1 MSLIEKISSNE
12 NIYLAIETIKLNP
25 GSKTPGVDGKTI
37 ENIIANINKVVL
49 KIKKELSDG
58 KYHAGEIRR
67 VNIPKGKG
75 ETRPLGIPNI
85 YDRIVQQ
92 CIKQVIEPIIDKK
105 FHPNSFG
112 FRPGRS
118 AEHAIAQNNNLINI
132 AKFYF
137 VVDIDIKGFFDNIN
151 HSKLIKQLRAIGIK
165 ENKVISI
172 IKNMLKAKTKLPTGE
187 IIENNKGVPQGGV
200 LSPLLANIVL
210 NELDWWIHRQWTG
223 IKLKNKYSNIANKE
237 KSLRIR
243 THLDEIK
250 IVRYADDFKLY
261 CKSIGSA
268 QKFFKLT
275 KLFLKERLKLEI
287 SEKKFKIVNL
297 KKQSSEF
304 LGIRITT
311 IKNSGKRTVR
321 TFISSKAKMS
331 IKKTIAKE
339 ITQLKK
345 NCNKYQAQKYN
356 TIVAGIQNYYCKAT
370 MVSKDLGKIGYIMG
384 RKLIKLFGKGS
395 YTKDKSYCRR
405 YKNYNFK
412 VWNVAEVTLYTIGAC
427 KYKIVKSYSSKK
439 EIFDKIDE
447 ELNETSDLKVIEW
460 EKIKA
465 KLRFLRNST
474 CEITREYISGQDRFY
489 VHHIIPKEK
498 GGTDEMENLI
508 LLKYEF
514 KKLLNS
520 ENPNEYFP
528 ENEMYQKLLKALSKQ
543 M

>member
-1 MSLIEKISSNE
+1 MSLIEKISANE
-12 NIYLAIETIKLNP
+12 NIYLAIETIKSNS

-37 ENIIANINKVVL
+37 EDIITNINKVVL
-49 KIKKELSDG
+49 KIRKELSDG
-58 KYHAGEIRR
+58 KYRAGEIRR

-92 CIKQVIEPIIDKK
+92 CIKQIIEPIIDNK

-118 AEHAIAQNNNLINI
+118 PEHAIAQNNNLINI

-151 HSKLIKQLRAIGIK
+151 HNKLIKQLRAIGIK

-172 IKNMLKAKTKLPTGE
+172 IKSMLKAKTKLPTGE
-187 IIENNKGVPQGGV
+187 IIENNRGVPQGGV
-200 LSPLLANIVL
+200 LSPLLANVVL

-223 IKLKNKYSNIANKE
+223 IKLRNEYSNIANKE

-243 THLDEIK
+243 TQLDEIK

-261 CKSIGSA
+261 CRSIESA

-275 KLFLKERLKLEI
+275 KLFLKERLKLEV
-287 SEKKFKIVNL
+287 SEKKSKIVNL

-311 IKNSGKRTVR
+311 IKNGDKRTVR
-321 TFISSKAKMS
+321 TFISNKAKES
-331 IKKTIAKE
+331 IRKTIAKE
-339 ITQLKK
+339 IQQLKD
-345 NCNKYQAQKYN
+345 NRNKYQAQKYN
-356 TIVAGIQNYYCKAT
+356 TVIAGIQNYYRMAT
-370 MVSKDLGKIGYIMG
+370 MVSQDLGKIGYIFG
-384 RKLIKLFGKGS
+384 RKLIKLFGKGNH
-395 YTKDKSYCRR
+395 TKDKSYSKR
-405 YKNYNFK
+405 YRNYNFK
-412 VWNVAEVTLYTIGAC
+412 VWNVAKVTLFTIGAC
-427 KYKIVKSYSSKK
+427 KYKIVKSYSSKR
-439 EIFDKIDE
+439 EIFDVIDE
-447 ELNETSDLKVIEW
+447 ELKETSDLKAIEW

-474 CEITREYISGQDRFY
+474 CEITKEYIGGQDRFY

-520 ENPNEYFP
+520 ENPEKYLPNNEI
-528 ENEMYQKLLKALSKQ
+528 YQKLLKTFSK
-543 M
+543 